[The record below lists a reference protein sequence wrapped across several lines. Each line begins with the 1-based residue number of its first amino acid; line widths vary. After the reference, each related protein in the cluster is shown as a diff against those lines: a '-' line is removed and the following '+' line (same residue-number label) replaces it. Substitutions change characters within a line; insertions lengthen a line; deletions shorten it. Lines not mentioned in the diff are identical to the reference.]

1 MFYEGVVGA
10 FGVYEGLKAFRIE
23 GGRGSGFG
31 AFPRFRSALRA
42 SASVWMNAY
51 SHRIRMF

>member
-1 MFYEGVVGA
+1 MVCEGVVRA
-10 FGVYEGLKAFRIE
+10 FGVYKGLKGFRIE

-42 SASVWMNAY
+42 SASAWMNA
-51 SHRIRMF
+51 